1 MKHLR
6 NLFGAMMLI
15 VTALTLT
22 GCGNGD
28 NALEEIINGGGGS
41 STPKSAGAISYATTS
56 LLRGSKDPG
65 FTNALTLTGD
75 GTISYASS
83 NTSVATVDANGKVTP
98 VAPGTVT
105 ITATVSDSE
114 SYTYSTKQATYTI
127 ELQDGYS
134 YREWNT
140 TTKKYDT
147 QIALSADCEV
157 ITSATTTLDGS
168 KQYLAIGNVDVASN
182 IQVTGDSRIILCDNA
197 ELNINGRL
205 YGSSQLTINAQ
216 SEDDEMG
223 NLNVTTDT
231 GTDDNGVI
239 DFNSDLYIHG
249 GKITAIATGNTNKL
263 HGINVKN
270 MTIYGGEVKGQGN
283 ETSSGIGSHGI
294 YRSYAV
300 GIITINGGKV
310 EGIGGNSTST
320 TTIDRAGDGICGK
333 MTLDGN
339 AIVIATG
346 GNGVYKK
353 GGYGFN
359 TDGGPSIVQGSAQ
372 LTATGGNSK
381 NNVGGNGMN
390 LQGGLEVKENAQ
402 VTATGGD
409 NTGTDNSY
417 GGVGTEN
424 TDLTIRDQ
432 ASVTIRGGKS
442 AGAASA
448 GVGMANNL
456 NYYGGSITIFGG
468 TKGPTSVDNNG
479 RAVGNAYNIFNKTA
493 EKITFEYCDDSETWV
508 STFDIDVNDHIGG
521 PTHHG
526 IRKIN

>member
-1 MKHLR
+1 
-6 NLFGAMMLI
+6 MLL
-15 VTALTLT
+15 VTALVMV
-22 GCGNGD
+22 GCGNID
-28 NALEEIINGGGGS
+28 NPLEEIQGGS
-41 STPKSAGAISYATTS
+41 SSSSKSSGSINYAITE
-56 LLRGSKDPG
+56 LLKGSKDPG

-75 GTISYASS
+75 GTVSYASS

-182 IQVTGDSRIILCDNA
+182 VQVTADSRIILCDNA

-205 YGSSQLTINAQ
+205 YSDNTLTINAQ
-216 SEDDEMG
+216 SEGDEMG
-223 NLNVTTDT
+223 QLNVTTGT
-231 GTDDNGVI
+231 GPNGKGVI
-239 DFNSDLYIHG
+239 DFTSDLYIHG
-249 GKITAIATGNTNKL
+249 GKITAIATGNTTKL

-294 YRSYAV
+294 YTGYAS
-300 GIITINGGKV
+300 GIIAINGGKV

-320 TTIDRAGDGICGK
+320 SISDRAGDGICAK
-333 MTLDGN
+333 MTLDGD

-346 GNGVYKK
+346 GNGIDKK
-353 GGYGFN
+353 GGYGYN
-359 TDGGPSIVQGSAQ
+359 TNTVTCTAQGNAQ
-372 LTATGGNSK
+372 MKATGGNSK
-381 NNVGGNGMN
+381 NNSGGIGII
-390 LQGGLEVKENAQ
+390 GDLEVKGNAQ

-417 GGVGTEN
+417 GGTGTYN
-424 TDLTIRDQ
+424 GKLTISDQ

-442 AGAASA
+442 AGSQSA
-448 GVGMANNL
+448 GVGMRNDL
-456 NYYGGSITIFGG
+456 DYYGGSITIIGG
-468 TKGPTSVDNNG
+468 IKGPTSVDNNG
-479 RAVGNAYNIFNKTA
+479 RSVGDTYNIFNKTA

-508 STFDIDVNDHIGG
+508 GTFDIDGNDHIGG

>member
-1 MKHLR
+1 MR
-6 NLFGAMMLI
+6 NLIFNCGATMLL
-15 VTALTLT
+15 VATMTLT
-22 GCGNGD
+22 GCGNID
-28 NALEEIINGGGGS
+28 NPLEEIQGGSS
-41 STPKSAGAISYATTS
+41 STPKSSGSISYAITE
-56 LLRGSKDPG
+56 LLKGSKDPS

-75 GTISYASS
+75 GTVSYASS

-134 YREWNT
+134 YREWDT
-140 TTKKYDT
+140 GTKKYET
-147 QIALSADCEV
+147 FIAPSANCEL
-157 ITSATTTLDGS
+157 ITSATITFDGS
-168 KQYLAIGNVDVASN
+168 KRYIAIGNLNVANN
-182 IQVTGDSRIILCDNA
+182 IQVTAASAITLCDNA

-205 YGSSQLTINAQ
+205 YGNSLYISAQ
-216 SEDDEMG
+216 SEGDEMG
-223 NLNVTTDT
+223 ELNVTTDT
-231 GTDDNGVI
+231 GTDGKGVI
-239 DFNSDLYIHG
+239 DFTSDLYIHG
-249 GKITAIATGNTNKL
+249 GKITSIATGNTTKL

-294 YRSYAV
+294 YTGYAS
-300 GIITINGGKV
+300 GIIAINGGKV

-320 TTIDRAGDGICGK
+320 STSDRAGDGICAK
-333 MTLDGN
+333 MTLDGD

-346 GNGVYKK
+346 GNGIDKK
-353 GGYGFN
+353 GGYGYN
-359 TDGGPSIVQGSAQ
+359 TNAVTCTAQGNAQ
-372 LTATGGNSK
+372 MKATGGNSK
-381 NNVGGNGMN
+381 NNSGGIGII
-390 LQGGLEVKENAQ
+390 GDLEVKGNAQ

-417 GGVGTEN
+417 GGTGTYHG
-424 TDLTIRDQ
+424 DLIIRDQ

-442 AGAASA
+442 AGAQSA
-448 GVGMANNL
+448 AVGMAKNL
-456 NYYGGSITIFGG
+456 YYYGGSITIFGG
-468 TKGPTSVDNNG
+468 IKGPTSVDNNG
-479 RAVGNAYNIFNKTA
+479 RSVGNTYNIFNKTA

-508 STFDIDVNDHIGG
+508 STFDIDGNDHIGG

>member
-1 MKHLR
+1 MKHLK
-6 NLFGAMMLI
+6 NLFGALMLL

-75 GTISYASS
+75 GTVSYASS

-182 IQVTGDSRIILCDNA
+182 VQVTADSRIILCDNA

-205 YGSSQLTINAQ
+205 YSDNQLTINAQ
-216 SEDDEMG
+216 SEGDEMG
-223 NLNVTTDT
+223 QLNVTTGT
-231 GTDDNGVI
+231 GPNGKGVI
-239 DFNSDLYIHG
+239 DFTTDLYIHG
-249 GKITAIATGNTNKL
+249 GKITSIATGNTNRL

-294 YRSYAV
+294 YRGYAS
-300 GIITINGGKV
+300 GIIAINGGKV
-310 EGIGGNSTST
+310 EAIGGNSTADT
-320 TTIDRAGDGICGK
+320 ERAGDGICGK
-333 MTLDGN
+333 VEIDGD

-346 GNGVYKK
+346 GNGVDNK

-359 TDGGPSIVQGSAQ
+359 TNSFSCSAQ
-372 LTATGGNSK
+372 GNAQITIKGGNSK
-381 NNVGGNGMN
+381 NTQGGGGIH
-390 LQGGLEVKENAQ
+390 LQGGFDVKGNVQ
-402 VTATGGD
+402 LTVTGGD
-409 NTGTDNSY
+409 NTGTGNNN
-417 GGVGTEN
+417 GGVGANNGT
-424 TDLTIRDQ
+424 LTMREQ
-432 ASVTIRGGKS
+432 ASVTIKGGKS
-442 AGAASA
+442 SGSQ
-448 GVGMANNL
+448 VGYVCMYGYL
-456 NYYGGSITIFGG
+456 DYYGGTFNIIGG
-468 TKGPTSVDNNG
+468 TNGPSYVGESSG
-479 RAVGNAYNIFNKTA
+479 RAFNSSNKLNNKTA
-493 EKITFEYCDDSETWV
+493 ETVTFEYCNDSETWV
-508 STFDIDVNDHIGG
+508 GTFDLISSESIS
-521 PTHHG
+521 PSYHG
-526 IRKIN
+526 VRKIN